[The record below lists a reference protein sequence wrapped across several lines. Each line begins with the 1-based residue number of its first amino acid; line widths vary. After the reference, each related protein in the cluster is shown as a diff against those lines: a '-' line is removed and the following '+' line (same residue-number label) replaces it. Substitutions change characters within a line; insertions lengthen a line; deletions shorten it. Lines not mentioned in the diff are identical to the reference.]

1 MEENYNQIFV
11 QKTKALAVR
20 LINELSEIP
29 YSDKVSVIRKQIF
42 RSSTSVAS
50 NYRAMCR
57 AWSKKERYAKICI
70 VVEEAD
76 ETLFWLE
83 IIEEI
88 KMLPKEILA
97 DLTAKCLDVLKA
109 TSSYKKK
116 LNLGSWSIINNQL
129 SIIRKNVIL
138 SIRILNR
145 ARNSHSRY
153 EFAEV
158 YFLQSRVVYF
168 NVPGD
173 SYDLRKKNHQLLRRK
188 QMGNW

>member
-57 AWSKKERYAKICI
+57 ARSKKDRYAKICI

-88 KMLPKEILA
+88 KMLPKEILT
-97 DLTAKCLDVLKA
+97 DLIGRCLEVLKA

-116 LNLGSWSIINNQL
+116 LNLGS
-129 SIIRKNVIL
+129 
-138 SIRILNR
+138 
-145 ARNSHSRY
+145 
-153 EFAEV
+153 
-158 YFLQSRVVYF
+158 
-168 NVPGD
+168 
-173 SYDLRKKNHQLLRRK
+173 
-188 QMGNW
+188 

>member
-57 AWSKKERYAKICI
+57 ARSKKERYAKICI

-116 LNLGSWSIINNQL
+116 LNLGS
-129 SIIRKNVIL
+129 
-138 SIRILNR
+138 
-145 ARNSHSRY
+145 
-153 EFAEV
+153 
-158 YFLQSRVVYF
+158 
-168 NVPGD
+168 
-173 SYDLRKKNHQLLRRK
+173 
-188 QMGNW
+188 

>member
-57 AWSKKERYAKICI
+57 ARSKKKKRYAKICI

-88 KMLPKEILA
+88 KMLP
-97 DLTAKCLDVLKA
+97 
-109 TSSYKKK
+109 
-116 LNLGSWSIINNQL
+116 
-129 SIIRKNVIL
+129 
-138 SIRILNR
+138 
-145 ARNSHSRY
+145 
-153 EFAEV
+153 
-158 YFLQSRVVYF
+158 
-168 NVPGD
+168 
-173 SYDLRKKNHQLLRRK
+173 
-188 QMGNW
+188 